1 MTTESHKSVA
11 IELPTYKVLK
21 IVAEREF
28 RSPSKQ
34 IAYMLYRDHP
44 ELFKDPEI
52 LTDDDDSLKTA
63 DHYLISNEKRSMYR
77 SWQIIMC
84 LKKNEHLCPLSKGQI
99 LDGINY
105 RYKKGSNTLLTRPI
119 GVGLVA
125 RTENDRFELTEF
137 GHYVCKQLNSDTP
150 VRLTEAILDAF
161 RVSFKQSK
169 APTLSLTKGSL
180 NIR

>member
-21 IVAEREF
+21 EVAEREF

-34 IAYMLYRDHP
+34 IAYMLYRDYP
-44 ELFKDPEI
+44 EQFKDPEI
-52 LTDDDDSLKTA
+52 LAEEDDGIKTTE
-63 DHYLISNEKRSMYR
+63 HFLISNEKRSKYR
-77 SWQIIMC
+77 AWQIIMC
-84 LKKNEHLCPLSKGQI
+84 LKKNEEICPLSKTQI
-99 LDGINY
+99 MEGINY
-105 RYKKGSNTLLTRPI
+105 LQDTAAHSLLTRPI

-125 RTENDRFELTEF
+125 RTEDDRFELTEF
-137 GHYVCKQLNSDTP
+137 GHFVCKQLNSNNP
-150 VRLTEAILDAF
+150 IRLTERILDKY
-161 RVSFKQSK
+161 RKRFKQSK

>member
-21 IVAEREF
+21 VVAEREF

-52 LTDDDDSLKTA
+52 LADDDDSLKTA

-99 LDGINY
+99 LD
-105 RYKKGSNTLLTRPI
+105 
-119 GVGLVA
+119 
-125 RTENDRFELTEF
+125 
-137 GHYVCKQLNSDTP
+137 VCKQLNSNTP